1 MVTGAVR
8 HLHALAPALLWAALL
23 GGCAG
28 DLGSVARQE
37 RIPIPAIVRLSDAY
51 AVAARPAGDD
61 VEVVAFTAVTGSGW
75 SAEVIASG
83 GGGEMSTHLVTMGGE
98 TGEEWN
104 SFLFGRAPEGASRV
118 VIDGLIGSGGQ
129 VANGTWVLAFRHR
142 DLVPSQLTWMVLDA
156 IGGVIASG
164 TGITPEEPIQRKRT
178 LPTPAAA
185 ASSSN

>member
-1 MVTGAVR
+1 MVTRAVR

-37 RIPIPAIVRLSDAY
+37 KIPIPAIVRLSDAY

-61 VEVVAFTAVTGSGW
+61 VEVVAVTAVTGSGW
-75 SAEVIASG
+75 SAEVIAGG

-98 TGEEWN
+98 TGQEWN
-104 SFLFGRAPEGASRV
+104 SFFFGAAPEGASRV
-118 VIDGLIGSGGQ
+118 VVDDLIGSGGQ
-129 VANGTWVLAFRHR
+129 VEDGAWVLAFRHR
-142 DLVPSQLTWMVLDA
+142 DLVPHQLTWRVLDA

-164 TGITPEEPIQRKRT
+164 TGITR
-178 LPTPAAA
+178 
-185 ASSSN
+185 